1 MRAVQSICMITLFV
15 LRPAGGGHP
24 GCAGRSHPAT
34 DLPRNANHAAGI
46 TGEQQ
51 QPRPRGR
58 HRSARPGRLRNDPAL
73 LLRRD
78 CKNTQEPSGV
88 TESRPSSHR
97 SGHDRRGVSPSPPGV
112 VARTGPLRSSGP
124 VSGPMASHTRC
135 WGTTPD
141 HRPPRERQRRCRRYE
156 PAVGPAQPGRST
168 SRNAQERRATETVL
182 APPGDGTTPM
192 ALLSPLVQAA
202 ARFGEHGAAWAIRH
216 VPVNRAGAPK
226 SVPRLAQTALEGT
239 RKAIVPCLEV
249 LNLRVIHSSSGY
261 TMARR
266 RTGRDPD

>member
-182 APPGDGTTPM
+182 APPGDGTTLWPSFRRSCRLPVRLPHDLANM
-192 ALLSPLVQAA
+192 VQLGRSATFRSTVQAHQSPS
-202 ARFGEHGAAWAIRH
+202 RDW
-216 VPVNRAGAPK
+216 
-226 SVPRLAQTALEGT
+226 
-239 RKAIVPCLEV
+239 RKL
-249 LNLRVIHSSSGY
+249 H
-261 TMARR
+261 
-266 RTGRDPD
+266 